1 MQKNWLMLWAEFWGL
16 TEAQSP
22 WVIKHEPTQHFFKNK
37 MNSFKCKSPGWI
49 CAGRSLR
56 VIHFLN
62 SQVVAFQPQWLP
74 GCLLSIFAKKKAWS
88 TEQFLGVKFVRVVTI
103 NALAFLSRLGRWA
116 FLWNSIPSLS
126 RRKCIMSPLTES
138 VMTKTITYTWRE
150 LLMISKHF
158 HIWSFI
164 CCSYQNL
171 WNK

>member
-1 MQKNWLMLWAEFWGL
+1 MQKPRMNLCRQKLTSDPFPKFTSCSFSAEM
-16 TEAQSP
+16 AP
-22 WVIKHEPTQHFFKNK
+22 
-37 MNSFKCKSPGWI
+37 
-49 CAGRSLR
+49 
-56 VIHFLN
+56 
-62 SQVVAFQPQWLP
+62 WLP
-74 GCLLSIFAKKKAWS
+74 SLHFCTKKAWS

-116 FLWNSIPSLS
+116 FQWNSIPSLS

-171 WNK
+171 